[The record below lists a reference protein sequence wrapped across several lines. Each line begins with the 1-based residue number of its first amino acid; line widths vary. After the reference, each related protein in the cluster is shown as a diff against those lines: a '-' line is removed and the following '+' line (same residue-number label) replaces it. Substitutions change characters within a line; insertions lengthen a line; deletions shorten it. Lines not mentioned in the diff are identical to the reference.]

1 MSGKQGG
8 LQGWTRSFWWKSN
21 IKRNFPNNGTRVGF
35 PRKNIETLSKC
46 VGMGLGK
53 PKLIWSWVE
62 ESNMNVKKKYFLFAV
77 RVIKQLNMFLR
88 GVGMC
93 PSLGNSKA
101 QLDIIMINLLYLTL
115 LWADDLQRSLP
126 DSMILWF
133 CHCVYFT
140 FLSSIF
146 EQ

>member
-1 MSGKQGG
+1 MSGKQRG

-21 IKRNFPNNGTRVGF
+21 IKRNFTNNGTRVGF

-46 VGMGLGK
+46 VGK

-62 ESNMNVKKKYFLFAV
+62 ASNMNVKKKYFFFAV

-88 GVGMC
+88 RVGMC

-115 LWADDLQRSLP
+115 LWAEDLLRDLFQTP
-126 DSMILWF
+126 WF
-133 CHCVYFT
+133 CDSVIVFT
-140 FLSSIF
+140 SLFLSSIF
-146 EQ
+146 DQ